1 MKAIT
6 ISALRKNMKKYFDA
20 VSHSMEVIVVPRN
33 NEEETVVIMS
43 IKEYNS
49 LKETEYLLST
59 EANRRRLQESL
70 DQAGKGD
77 TVSYEADKFNLGSE
91 Q

>member
-6 ISALRKNMKKYFDA
+6 ISALRKHMKKYFDA
-20 VSHSMEVIVVPRN
+20 VSRSMEVIVVPRN
-33 NEEETVVIMS
+33 KEEEAVVIMS

-49 LKETEYLLST
+49 LKETEYLFST

-70 DQAGKGD
+70 DQLAQGQTITYEGDSINQPGK
-77 TVSYEADKFNLGSE
+77 
-91 Q
+91 

>member
-20 VSHSMEVIVVPRN
+20 VSRSLEVIVVPRN
-33 NEEETVVIMS
+33 NDDEAVVIMS

-59 EANRRRLQESL
+59 EANRRRLQESM
-70 DQAGKGD
+70 DQWQRGQ
-77 TVSYEADKFNLGSE
+77 TVPLEEDISAKLED
-91 Q
+91 

>member
-6 ISALRKNMKKYFDA
+6 ISALRKHMKKYFDA
-20 VSHSMEVIVVPRN
+20 VSRSMEVIVVPRN
-33 NEEETVVIMS
+33 KEDEAVVIMS
-43 IKEYNS
+43 IREYNS

-70 DQAGKGD
+70 DQVAQGD
-77 TVSYEADKFNLGSE
+77 TIPFENKSE
-91 Q
+91 TFSGH

>member
-20 VSHSMEVIVVPRN
+20 VAKSMEVIVVPRN
-33 NEEETVVIMS
+33 KDEEAVVIMS

-70 DQAGKGD
+70 EQVDKND
-77 TVSYEADKFNLGSE
+77 TIPLDTQSE
-91 Q
+91 SLLNP